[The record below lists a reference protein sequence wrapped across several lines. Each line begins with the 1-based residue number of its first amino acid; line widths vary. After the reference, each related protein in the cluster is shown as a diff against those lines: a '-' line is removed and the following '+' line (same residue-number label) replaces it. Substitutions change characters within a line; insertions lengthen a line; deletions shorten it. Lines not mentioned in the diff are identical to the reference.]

1 MEERG
6 LPNYYDVIVI
16 GAGIVGSFVAREL
29 SRYEGRIA
37 LFDKEPFPGFAVTK
51 AGVSLIHSPLMCPS
65 GTLKGRL
72 CIDAPIR
79 YKKLAD
85 ELNVSFKEVD
95 ELFIALAPSQLANLE
110 MLRKRGEEYGVRS
123 CELIGPERIR
133 ELEPH
138 VTEKAAGALYVRGL
152 LAIYP
157 PEWAFALCENAREN
171 GVHFHFGTAVTTI
184 TKEKDFAYVLHT
196 EKGLFKTRYIINAA
210 GLYAD
215 EVARMAGDQDI
226 ELKLTKGTMAILDK
240 SVSHLVQRTL
250 YGTFSGMH
258 SQLITPTAHGNLM
271 IGLGNFHIPTN
282 KQDTGVTCDRLQ
294 EIIKIGKE
302 LVPSLPEREII
313 STFAGIRSENNKAA
327 NGDFYIAHSKNAP
340 GVVHSLIGSP
350 GITAAPAVAEQVIK
364 MLQEAGFGLKERE
377 SFRRERGGW
386 LRFSAA
392 PFEAQMG
399 AIATNP
405 KYGHIVCRCE
415 QVTEGEIIEAIQRGA
430 DTIDSIKHV
439 TRAGMGR
446 CQGGFCGVPVL
457 NLLAKQL
464 GGGQDRVTKKGM
476 GSYLITGFTKAR
488 SGSR

>member
-1 MEERG
+1 MR
-6 LPNYYDVIVI
+6 
-16 GAGIVGSFVAREL
+16 R
-29 SRYEGRIA
+29 
-37 LFDKEPFPGFAVTK
+37 
-51 AGVSLIHSPLMCPS
+51 
-65 GTLKGRL
+65 
-72 CIDAPIR
+72 
-79 YKKLAD
+79 
-85 ELNVSFKEVD
+85 
-95 ELFIALAPSQLANLE
+95 
-110 MLRKRGEEYGVRS
+110 
-123 CELIGPERIR
+123 CELIGPERIH

-138 VTEKAAGALYVRGL
+138 VTAKAVGALYIGGL
-152 LAIYP
+152 LSIYP

-184 TKEKDFAYVLHT
+184 TKEKDFAYVVHT
-196 EKGLFKTRYIINAA
+196 EKGFFKTRYIINAA

-250 YGTFSGMH
+250 YGTFSSMH

-271 IGLGNFHIPTN
+271 IGLGNFPIPAN
-282 KQDTGVTCDRLQ
+282 KQDTGVTCDKLQ
-294 EIIKIGKE
+294 EIIKMGKE

-340 GVVHSLIGSP
+340 GVIHSLIGSP
-350 GITAAPAVAEQVIK
+350 GLTAAPAVAEQVIK
-364 MLQEAGFGLKERE
+364 MLQEAGFSLKERE
-377 SFRRERGGW
+377 SFCRERGGW

-392 PFEAQMG
+392 PFEAHRG

-415 QVTEGEIIEAIQRGA
+415 QVTEGEIIEAIQRGS

-464 GGGQDRVTKKGM
+464 GVGQDRVTKKGM